1 MPSHLR
7 PPAAALLLAA
17 SAALSATPLAGQDA
31 WFARDKAEHF
41 VASAVIATGAY
52 AFAIPVWDCKRPR
65 ALFGAGVAL
74 GAGLLKEWSDA
85 RGGGQASWKDLAW
98 DVLGVASGLALMW
111 GFDSAPGSCPSG
123 GDPAGVGALGAPDV
137 RTFAP
142 TGPVA
147 PWPGPPP
154 VWPGV
159 PETVGRSRP

>member
-98 DVLGVASGLALMW
+98 DVLGVASGLAVMW
-111 GFDSAPGSCPSG
+111 GFDAAPGSCPAEG
-123 GDPAGVGALGAPDV
+123 GPAGVESFSVPDLGV
-137 RTFAP
+137 V
-142 TGPVA
+142 GPAGPLA
-147 PWPGPPP
+147 PWPGPLPLG
-154 VWPGV
+154 PGIGR
-159 PETVGRSRP
+159 PEGLPRR